1 MWVRVC
7 GQESIFDLFMMEVLP
22 VSDETVNLSHKLCL
36 VGIKHPELKKE
47 TTCLFQARCHIR
59 TWRRQRQLCTT
70 LVLAIRT
77 KTLKDA
83 GQKCKRKHTK
93 LLL

>member
-36 VGIKHPELKKE
+36 VGIKHPELKKK
-47 TTCLFQARCHIR
+47 
-59 TWRRQRQLCTT
+59 QR
-70 LVLAIRT
+70 VYFRHAAISEPGDVR
-77 KTLKDA
+77 
-83 GQKCKRKHTK
+83 GSCVPH
-93 LLL
+93 